1 MAKTYSN
8 LFEKIY
14 SFDALHAAYLRARR
28 GKRHRLAVMRF
39 EQNLEGELIQL
50 QNELIWGEYRT
61 GRYHRFH
68 VYEPKPREV
77 AALPFR
83 DRVLQ
88 HSLVATIEPI
98 WESRFIAHSYACRPG
113 RGMHRGADHAQSM
126 LRRVLREHGR
136 VFALKADVSK
146 YFASIDHG
154 VLKRLLRRRIACAR
168 TLELCEQII
177 DSTAETGDLAPRGLP
192 IGNLTSQLWA
202 NVYLHE
208 LDLFAKHELK
218 ARNYI
223 RCTDDFVI
231 VHHDKAV
238 LHEIR
243 ARIEAFLWDQL
254 RLTTNAKTQVFPVS
268 ADRGRGLDFLG
279 YHMWPTHRR
288 LRKSSIRRI
297 TRTLKRA
304 RRLYEAGAVDLEQV
318 SASVRSWVAHASNA
332 DAFGLRRSLLGAV
345 AFRRESD

>member
-1 MAKTYSN
+1 MAQTYTN
-8 LFEKIY
+8 LFEQIY
-14 SFDALHAAYLRARR
+14 GFESLHAAYRRARV
-28 GKRHRLAVMRF
+28 GKRDRMAVLRF
-39 EQNLEGELIQL
+39 EQDLEGELIQL

-88 HSLVATIEPI
+88 HSLVAAIEPI
-98 WESRFIAHSYACRPG
+98 WERRFIADSYACRPG
-113 RGMHRGADHAQSM
+113 RGMHRGADRAQAM
-126 LRRVLREHGR
+126 MRRVLREHGQ
-136 VFALKADVSK
+136 VYALKADISK

-154 VLKRLLRRRIACAR
+154 VLRRLLRRHIACPR
-168 TLELCEQII
+168 TLELCDQII
-177 DSTAETGDLAPRGLP
+177 ASTAELGDLAPCGLP

-208 LDLFAKHELK
+208 LDRLAKHTLK
-218 ARNYI
+218 IEHYI
-223 RCTDDFVI
+223 RYMDDFVV
-231 VHHDKAV
+231 VHHDKAY

-243 ARIEAFLWDQL
+243 ARMEAFLWDQL
-254 RLTTNAKTQVFPVS
+254 RLRTNAKTQIFPVS
-268 ADRGRGLDFLG
+268 AGRGRGLDFLG

-297 TRTLKRA
+297 VRTLKKA
-304 RRLYEAGAVDLEQV
+304 RQLYAAGEIELDQV
-318 SASVRSWVAHASNA
+318 QASVRSWVAHASNA
-332 DAFGLRRSLLGAV
+332 DAYGLRSRLLSGFV
-345 AFRRESD
+345 FQRG